1 MNLRHAVLASIG
13 FLFAVSAQVVEA
25 KSVVESTNTGAY
37 GVAGCGLGSIV
48 LGEKPGA
55 MQVLAATLNGT
66 GVQTFGIT
74 TGTSN
79 CGKGLFAQR
88 ATDFVK
94 SNKIALQ
101 NEAAKGE
108 GETLASFA
116 QMMDCQN
123 NGFAHDVKS
132 NFEAI
137 FSNSSDEAVASAMIV
152 RCQI

>member
-1 MNLRHAVLASIG
+1 MKNMILATVGLILTASVQVAVAKPLAD
-13 FLFAVSAQVVEA
+13 
-25 KSVVESTNTGAY
+25 STNTGAY
-37 GVAGCGLGSIV
+37 GVAGCGLGSMV
-48 LGEKPGA
+48 LGDKPGA

-79 CGKGLFAQR
+79 CGKGLIAQR

-94 SNKIALQ
+94 SNKVALQ

-116 QMMDCQN
+116 QMMECQN
-123 NGFAHDVKS
+123 QGFAQDVKS
-132 NFEAI
+132 NFESI
-137 FSNSSDEAVASAMIV
+137 FSLNNDSAVANALIV